1 MAIDPPLLRVRGLA
15 KRFGARVAVEA
26 ADFALWPG
34 EVLAVVG
41 ESGAGKTTL
50 LRCLCGLAVPDAG
63 EVFYRFAD
71 GREADVL
78 TLSEQDRR
86 RLLRTEWGI
95 VHQNPRDGLR
105 FNVSA
110 GGNVGERLMAV
121 GERHYGTIRSEARS
135 WLARLEVDDG
145 RIDELPGNFSGGMQQ
160 RLQIA
165 RNLVSHPRLVFMDEP
180 TGGLDVSVQAR
191 LLDLLRTLVRD
202 LDLAAIIVTHDLAVA
217 RLLADRMMV
226 MRDGAIVELGL
237 TDQVLDDPQHGYTQL
252 LVSSVMSA

>member
-1 MAIDPPLLRVRGLA
+1 MAIDPPLLRVSGLA

-50 LRCLCGLAVPDAG
+50 LRCLCGLAMPDAG
-63 EVFYRFAD
+63 AVFYRFAD

-145 RIDELPGNFSGGMQQ
+145 PGARVVQSDRAHGPNLRNVAGRGPLAGGPPGP
-160 RLQIA
+160 
-165 RNLVSHPRLVFMDEP
+165 S
-180 TGGLDVSVQAR
+180 S
-191 LLDLLRTLVRD
+191 
-202 LDLAAIIVTHDLAVA
+202 
-217 RLLADRMMV
+217 
-226 MRDGAIVELGL
+226 DGR
-237 TDQVLDDPQHGYTQL
+237 
-252 LVSSVMSA
+252 